1 MKNSKIANINITIK
15 SLFNKWLHITRIFH
29 NLTPQEIDILSLLLY
44 YHYEYKK
51 DITNDKILWKMVFD
65 YDTKI
70 LIREELGVKDQGIQN
85 ALTALRNKGVIKDN
99 KILSGYIPQLENK
112 SNNFKIIFNFNI
124 IHE

>member
-1 MKNSKIANINITIK
+1 MKNSKIASINIK
-15 SLFNKWLHITRIFH
+15 LKDLFNKWLHITRLFH

-70 LIREELGVKDQGIQN
+70 LIREELNIKDQGIQN
-85 ALTALRNKGVIKDN
+85 ALSSLRNKGVIKDN
-99 KILSGYIPQLENK
+99 KILSTYIPQLEED

-124 IHE
+124 IRE